1 MTAITACVGVLVIDL
16 KTSKVIDG
24 QCARQARGSEVGKA

>member
-1 MTAITACVGVLVIDL
+1 VLVIDL